1 MATIAALSM
10 SLVGCGSGS
19 STVPSATHAIAGGL
33 RQVKSCNKV
42 YSPDGCDSVDGQDV
56 PEYIDSNGNP
66 CDPSAPFDS
75 NNPCELNRLYK
86 EPVVQPQP

>member
-1 MATIAALSM
+1 M
-10 SLVGCGSGS
+10 
-19 STVPSATHAIAGGL
+19 
-33 RQVKSCNKV
+33 KSCNKV

-75 NNPCELNRLYK
+75 NNPCELNRLYQ
-86 EPVVQPQP
+86 EPVVQPQPKNYPQPQCIDLYGIANKKNWHQCFGQWAYYP